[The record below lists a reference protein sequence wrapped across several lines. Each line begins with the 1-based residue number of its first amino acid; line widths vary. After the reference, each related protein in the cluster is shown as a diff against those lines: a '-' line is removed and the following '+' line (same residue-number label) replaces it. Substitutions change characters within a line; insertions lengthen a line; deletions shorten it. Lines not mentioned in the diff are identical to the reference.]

1 MSAHPNAGLP
11 NEFGGYDESPE
22 TMAEMIG
29 EFARSGLVN
38 IVGGCCGTKPEHIA
52 AFGKAISDVP
62 PRAIPEKPKYMR
74 LSGLEPFTLTPDL
87 NFINVG
93 ERTNI
98 TGSAKFRKLI
108 AANDYEAALDIA
120 RNQVENGAQIID
132 INMDEGLIDSEAAMT
147 RFVNLI
153 AGEPDISKVP
163 LMIGLSVRR
172 SRHLQRRIGALW
184 YCTGTDSRPGTI
196 DLRLGID
203 PVRLGIL
210 RDQTRVGRVQH
221 RDAMT

>member
-1 MSAHPNAGLP
+1 
-11 NEFGGYDESPE
+11 
-22 TMAEMIG
+22 MAVMIG

-38 IVGGCCGTKPEHIA
+38 IVGGCCGTRPEHIK
-52 AFGKAISDVP
+52 AFGEAVAGVVP
-62 PRAIPEKPKYMR
+62 RKIPEKPKYMR

-120 RNQVENGAQIID
+120 RGQVENGAQIID
-132 INMDEGLIDSEAAMT
+132 INMDEGMIDSEAAMT

-163 LMIGLSVRR
+163 LMIDSSKWSVIQAGLKCCQGKAIVNSISLKEGEEAFIDHAREVHALRRRRGGDGVRR
-172 SRHLQRRIGALW
+172 SRPGRHLRAQDRNL
-184 YCTGTDSRPGTI
+184 
-196 DLRLGID
+196 
-203 PVRLGIL
+203 
-210 RDQTRVGRVQH
+210 QTRL
-221 RDAMT
+221 

>member
-1 MSAHPNAGLP
+1 
-11 NEFGGYDESPE
+11 
-22 TMAEMIG
+22 MIG

-38 IVGGCCGTKPEHIA
+38 ILGGCCGTRPEHIKD
-52 AFGKAISDVP
+52 FGEAIKDVP
-62 PRAIPEKPKYMR
+62 PRQIPQKPKFMR

-108 AANDYEAALDIA
+108 AANDYEAALDVA
-120 RNQVENGAQIID
+120 RQQVENGAQIID

-147 RFVNLI
+147 RYVNMI

-163 LMIGLSVRR
+163 LMIDSSKWTVIQAGLKCCQGKPIVNSISMKEGEAPFIERAR
-172 SRHLQRRIGALW
+172 KAMRFGAAVVVMPFDGGGQADTCGRKIEICKRA
-184 YCTGTDSRPGTI
+184 YD
-196 DLRLGID
+196 
-203 PVRLGIL
+203 IL
-210 RDQTRVGRVQH
+210 VS
-221 RDAMT
+221 